1 MSRPAV
7 LGWDIGGANTKAA
20 LVAGNSIRIA
30 IRPYPVW
37 KDPQGLAGVLS
48 DVGRQLG
55 VPTLMAATLTAEL
68 ADCFSTKH
76 EGVAVVIGALLSAF
90 PHAQLRIFGS
100 DGAFY
105 APHEALRDP
114 LTVASAN
121 WAATARLISREVE
134 DALLVDVGTT
144 TTDIVPVIGGRVAAT
159 GRTDPERLSVGE
171 LVYTGAVRTP
181 VCAVARTVP
190 FRGRR
195 CRTAAELFAQTGDV
209 HLWLGLLEEADYSGD
224 TPDGRGKSREEVASR
239 LARVVCADATM
250 ATDEDLTVLAEHV
263 ASCQVRLI
271 TAAIRQVCG
280 RLKSQAPRMALTAGV
295 GSVLA
300 RMASARAGL
309 QAGDLAQSLGR
320 RASAAAP
327 AVAVARLL
335 AEETT

>member
-20 LVAGNSIRIA
+20 LVVGDSIRMA
-30 IRPYPVW
+30 FRPYPVW

-48 DVGRQLG
+48 EVGRQLG
-55 VPTLMAATLTAEL
+55 APTLMAVTLTAEL

-76 EGVAVVIGALLSAF
+76 EGVAVVIGALASAF

-100 DGAFY
+100 DGTFY

-224 TPDGRGKSREEVASR
+224 TPDGRGKSRSEVASR

-250 ATDEDLTVLAEHV
+250 VTDEDLTVLAEHV
-263 ASCQVRLI
+263 AGCQVRLI

-280 RLKSQAPRMALTAGV
+280 RLKPQAPRTALTAGV

-309 QAGDLAQSLGR
+309 QVSDLAQSLGH